1 MSEDTSNNTN
11 VRNDEIDL
19 LDLFRRMGRALS
31 RLLTALGKAFLVTVI
46 FLLRRWL
53 PLTLSILAGLVI
65 SILMWQTTESFY
77 TADLILKVNIQPTDE
92 VIAHVNRLQTYC
104 LEAKKDRLAEA
115 IGLTPAQTDNIKEIK
130 AYWIIDNGHNNIP
143 DYTDYDDEHDV
154 YDTVNV
160 RMDDRLDVRVRIL
173 QPQELSNVRDGILN
187 FINSDPLFKQRNELR
202 LRQNTELLAR
212 IETDINQL
220 DSLQRF
226 KYFEES
232 RNLLPRTGQMVFLQ
246 EQKTQLLHED
256 IYKLYTRKQSLE
268 MECNLYKDIVTVL
281 SEFNVPVERD
291 NSGLYYS
298 KTFIPLF
305 FLITLLILIFR
316 ANRKKLREVYEKY

>member
-19 LDLFRRMGRALS
+19 LDLFRRMGKGLARMLNAF
-31 RLLTALGKAFLVTVI
+31 GKVVLVSFI

-53 PLTLSILAGLVI
+53 PLTLSVLVGGGI
-65 SILMWQTTESFY
+65 SILMRKTTESFY
-77 TADLILKVNIQPTDE
+77 TADLVLKVNIAPTDE

-143 DYTDYDDEHDV
+143 DYIDYDDDHDV

-173 QPQELSNVRDGILN
+173 QPQELSNVRDGILK
-187 FINSDPLFKQRNELR
+187 FINSDPLFQQRNQLR

-212 IETDINQL
+212 IETDISQL

-232 RNLLPRTGQMVFLQ
+232 RNLLPRTGQLVFLQ
-246 EQKTQLLHED
+246 EQKTQLLYED
-256 IYKLYTRKQSLE
+256 IYKLYSRKQSLE
-268 MECNLYKDIVTVL
+268 MEYSLYQDIVTVL

-291 NSGLYYS
+291 NSGFYYS

-305 FLITLLILIFR
+305 FIITLLFLIFR